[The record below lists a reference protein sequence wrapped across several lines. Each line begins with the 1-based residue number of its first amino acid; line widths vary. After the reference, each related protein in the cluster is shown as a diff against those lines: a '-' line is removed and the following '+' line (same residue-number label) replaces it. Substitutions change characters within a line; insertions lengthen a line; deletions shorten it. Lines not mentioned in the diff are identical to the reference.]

1 MPHLFA
7 VVESR
12 FLIYTTNNIWSYSMI
27 RLISDTLAGIPPNI
41 AREMEIMII
50 PQYVVIGD
58 RSYRD
63 DTEISTTQLLQF
75 MKNGNRY
82 PQTAAPSPSHYLSIF
97 QEYTGNGDQ
106 VLIVGP
112 SAVLSGTINSVLSAK
127 KEFPD
132 KDIRIFDT
140 GIIAAPMA
148 TMTVKAARWIK
159 EGISLDEIMFRLEAL
174 RQNYRAYA
182 TLNTLEYLRRGG
194 RIGGAASIVGSLLQI
209 KPILTMG
216 KDRIE
221 PYSKVRT
228 RKKAIEKL
236 LELVIEQCPVQGE
249 TDLCVMQCEAEDE
262 ADQLASSLTKIF
274 SINKIPIYG
283 ISSALIVHGGPGI
296 LAVSFFTKSVS

>member
-1 MPHLFA
+1 
-7 VVESR
+7 
-12 FLIYTTNNIWSYSMI
+12 MI

-41 AREMEIMII
+41 ARELEITII

-63 DTEISTTQLLQF
+63 DTEISTSQLLQF

-82 PQTAAPSPSHYLSIF
+82 PQTAAPSPSHYLPIF
-97 QEYTGNGDQ
+97 QEYTNNGDQ
-106 VLIVGP
+106 ILIIGP
-112 SAVLSGTINSVLSAK
+112 SSVLSGTINSVLTAK
-127 KEFPD
+127 KEFPE

-148 TMTVKAARWIK
+148 TMTLKAAKWIK
-159 EGISLDEIMFRLEAL
+159 EGRSLDEIMLLLEIL
-174 RQNYRAYA
+174 KRNYRAYA

-194 RIGGAASIVGSLLQI
+194 RIGGAASMVGSLLQI

-221 PYSKVRT
+221 PYVKVRT
-228 RKKAIEKL
+228 RKKAVEKL
-236 LELVIEQCPVQGE
+236 FELVVEECPADGD
-249 TDLCVMQCEAEDE
+249 TGLCVMQCEAEDE
-262 ADQLASSLTKIF
+262 AKQLAELLTGKF
-274 SINKIPIYG
+274 SVKEIPIYG

-296 LAVSFFTKSVS
+296 LAVSFFTEPLS

>member
-1 MPHLFA
+1 
-7 VVESR
+7 
-12 FLIYTTNNIWSYSMI
+12 MI
-27 RLISDTLAGIPPNI
+27 HLISDTLAGIPPNI
-41 AREMEIMII
+41 ASELGITII

-63 DTEISTTQLLQF
+63 DTEISESQLLQI

-82 PQTAAPSPSHYLSIF
+82 LQTAAPSPSHYLPIF
-97 QEYTGNGDQ
+97 QEYSNNGDQ

-112 SAVLSGTINSVLSAK
+112 SSVLSGTINSVLSAK
-127 KEFPD
+127 KEFPE

-148 TMTVKAARWIK
+148 AMTLRAAKWIK
-159 EGISLDEIMFRLEAL
+159 EGRSLDEIMLLLETL

-194 RIGGAASIVGSLLQI
+194 RIGGAISMIGSILQI

-221 PYSKVRT
+221 PYLKVRT
-228 RKKAIEKL
+228 RKKAVEKL
-236 LELVIEQCPVQGE
+236 FELVVEQCPADGKM
-249 TDLCVMQCEAEDE
+249 DICVMQCEAEDE
-262 ADQLASSLTKIF
+262 AKHLAELLTGKF
-274 SINKIPIYG
+274 SEKEIPIYG

-296 LAVSFFTKSVS
+296 LAVSFFTEPLP